1 MTNNI
6 EIYQFTHGKLEP
18 DLVCA
23 EFART
28 AFDTLEVTHA

>member
-6 EIYQFTHGKLEP
+6 EIYQFTHGKLER
-18 DLVCA
+18 DSVCA

-28 AFDTLEVTHA
+28 ALVTAEVTHD